1 MKLSNIFKKSVAK
14 NTNTSITKMDKIQL
28 SKITGGAEIN
38 TRTSS
43 TDNNGKEIKVETPA
57 SGGNY

>member
-14 NTNTSITKMDKIQL
+14 NTNTSITKMDKTQL
-28 SKITGGAEIN
+28 SKVIGGTETS

-57 SGGNY
+57 SAGNY